1 MFSYFL
7 PISLLVLA
15 GFTLGLVVGWL
26 TWVSSRE
33 PADQEPAE
41 HEPTSDYP
49 PEPAPFIPD
58 PLTEWS
64 VVPDHVP
71 DWSAL
76 ELPVWRMREISTRGT
91 AHAGVSSSD
100 VDA

>member
-33 PADQEPAE
+33 PADQEPANQT
-41 HEPTSDYP
+41 TSEDP
-49 PEPAPFIPD
+49 PEPATFLPD
-58 PLTEWS
+58 PLTDWS
-64 VVPDHVP
+64 VIPDHVP
-71 DWSAL
+71 DWSTL
-76 ELPVWRMREISTRGT
+76 DLPVWRMREISQPG
-91 AHAGVSSSD
+91 A
-100 VDA
+100 